1 LYCISLCLPKDNDAI
16 TSENNGLWPNHTI
29 GTNFAIL
36 DPWAKLLFQKFVRN
50 KKIYVFI
57 TNNISAEN
65 SMKKL
70 FSAALIAATFF
81 SASAYAQCD
90 SGERIIKFS
99 FVTASTGHPKGEAA
113 TAIANRI
120 NTEMNGKAC
129 MQLFPSSQLFD
140 DNKVMEALLLGDVQ
154 VAAPSLSKFESF
166 TKKYRIFDFPF
177 LFSDMESV
185 NRFTQGPKGQEL
197 LGAIEGKG
205 YVGLSYIFNGLKQF
219 SANKPLIL
227 PSDGAGLKYRV
238 QTSDVAV
245 AMIEAIGGNAQ
256 KLAFK
261 EVYGALQTGVV
272 DGQENTWS
280 NIYTKKFFEVQ
291 DGTTETN
298 HQLLTYLA
306 VTSKNWLNSLPDDVR
321 EQFLSIFQEETNKA
335 NARSTE
341 VNEASKQK
349 ILAAGGKVITL
360 TPAQREEW
368 VTVMKPVWGQFA
380 KDVGQDTIDAAVAAG
395 Q

>member
-1 LYCISLCLPKDNDAI
+1 
-16 TSENNGLWPNHTI
+16 
-29 GTNFAIL
+29 
-36 DPWAKLLFQKFVRN
+36 
-50 KKIYVFI
+50 
-57 TNNISAEN
+57 
-65 SMKKL
+65 MKKL
-70 FSAALIAATFF
+70 FTAAIIAATAF
-81 SASAYAQCD
+81 SANTFANCD
-90 SGERIIKFS
+90 PGERVIKFS
-99 FVTASTGHPKGEAA
+99 FVTAATGHPKGEAA

-120 NTEMNGKAC
+120 NSEMNGKAC

-154 VAAPSLSKFESF
+154 VAAPSLSKFEAY

-177 LFSDMESV
+177 LFSDMDAV
-185 NRFTQGPKGQEL
+185 NKFTQGPKGQEL
-197 LGAIEGKG
+197 LGAIENKG
-205 YVGLSYIFNGLKQF
+205 YVGLSYIYNGLKHF
-219 SANKPLIL
+219 SANKPLVL
-227 PSDGAGLKYRV
+227 PSDADGLKFRV

-291 DGTTETN
+291 KGTTETN

-306 VTSKNWLNSLPDDVR
+306 VTSKDWLNSLPADER
-321 EQFLSIFQEETNKA
+321 KQFLTIFKEETNKA

-341 VNEASKQK
+341 VNEANKQK
-349 ILAAGGKVITL
+349 ILAAGGTIRTL
-360 TPAQREEW
+360 TPEQRKAW
-368 VTVMKPVWGQFA
+368 ITVMRPVWDKFA

>member
-1 LYCISLCLPKDNDAI
+1 
-16 TSENNGLWPNHTI
+16 
-29 GTNFAIL
+29 
-36 DPWAKLLFQKFVRN
+36 
-50 KKIYVFI
+50 
-57 TNNISAEN
+57 
-65 SMKKL
+65 
-70 FSAALIAATFF
+70 
-81 SASAYAQCD
+81 
-90 SGERIIKFS
+90 
-99 FVTASTGHPKGEAA
+99 
-113 TAIANRI
+113 
-120 NTEMNGKAC
+120 MNGKAC

-219 SANKPLIL
+219 SANKPLVL

-306 VTSKNWLNSLPDDVR
+306 VTSKSWLNSLPKDVR
-321 EQFLSIFQEETNKA
+321 EQFVTIFQEETNKA

-349 ILAAGGKVITL
+349 ILAAGGKVIAL
-360 TPAQREEW
+360 TPAQRQEW
-368 VTVMKPVWGQFA
+368 ITVMKPVWGKFA

>member
-1 LYCISLCLPKDNDAI
+1 M
-16 TSENNGLWPNHTI
+16 
-29 GTNFAIL
+29 
-36 DPWAKLLFQKFVRN
+36 
-50 KKIYVFI
+50 KKI
-57 TNNISAEN
+57 
-65 SMKKL
+65 
-70 FSAALIAATFF
+70 FSAALIVATFF
-81 SASAYAQCD
+81 SAGAYAQCD
-90 SGERIIKFS
+90 PGERIIKFS

-120 NTEMNGKAC
+120 NSEMNGKAC

-219 SANKPLIL
+219 SANKPLVL

-306 VTSKNWLNSLPDDVR
+306 VTSKSWLNSLPKDIR
-321 EQFLSIFQEETNKA
+321 EQFVTIFQEETNKA

-349 ILAAGGKVITL
+349 ILAAGGKVISL
-360 TPAQREEW
+360 TPAQRQEW
-368 VTVMKPVWGQFA
+368 ITVMKPVWGKFA

>member
-1 LYCISLCLPKDNDAI
+1 VEKP
-16 TSENNGLWPNHTI
+16 
-29 GTNFAIL
+29 
-36 DPWAKLLFQKFVRN
+36 
-50 KKIYVFI
+50 
-57 TNNISAEN
+57 
-65 SMKKL
+65 MKKL
-70 FSAALIAATFF
+70 FSVALIAATFF
-81 SASAYAQCD
+81 SANAYAQCD
-90 SGERIIKFS
+90 PGERVIKFS
-99 FVTASTGHPKGEAA
+99 FVTAATGHPKGEAA
-113 TAIANRI
+113 TAIADRI
-120 NTEMNGKAC
+120 NSEMNGKAC

-177 LFSDMESV
+177 LFSDMGAV
-185 NRFTQGPKGQEL
+185 NTFTQGPKGQEL

-205 YVGLSYIFNGLKQF
+205 YVGLSYIYNGLKHF
-219 SANKPLIL
+219 SANKPLVL
-227 PSDGAGLKYRV
+227 PSDAAGLKFRV

-245 AMIEAIGGNAQ
+245 AMVEAIGGNAQ

-306 VTSKNWLNSLPDDVR
+306 VTSKTWLNSLPNDER
-321 EQFLSIFQEETNKA
+321 EQFLTIFQEETNKA

-349 ILAAGGKVITL
+349 IIAAGGKIISL
-360 TPAQREEW
+360 TPAQRQEW
-368 VTVMKPVWGQFA
+368 VTVMKPVWGKFA

>member
-1 LYCISLCLPKDNDAI
+1 M
-16 TSENNGLWPNHTI
+16 
-29 GTNFAIL
+29 
-36 DPWAKLLFQKFVRN
+36 
-50 KKIYVFI
+50 
-57 TNNISAEN
+57 EN

-70 FSAALIAATFF
+70 LSAAVIAATVF
-81 SASAYAQCD
+81 SANTFANCD
-90 SGERIIKFS
+90 PGERIIKFS
-99 FVTASTGHPKGEAA
+99 FVTAATGHPKGEAA

-120 NTEMNGKAC
+120 NSEMNGKAC

-140 DNKVMEALLLGDVQ
+140 DNKVMEAILLGDVQ

-197 LGAIEGKG
+197 LGAIEDKG

-227 PSDGAGLKYRV
+227 PTDGAGLKYRV

-306 VTSKNWLNSLPDDVR
+306 VTSKSWLNSLPKDVR
-321 EQFLSIFQEETNKA
+321 EQFVTIFTEETNKA

-360 TPAQREEW
+360 TPAQRQAW
-368 VTVMKPVWGQFA
+368 ITVMKPVWGKFA

>member
-1 LYCISLCLPKDNDAI
+1 MKRILTAAI
-16 TSENNGLWPNHTI
+16 
-29 GTNFAIL
+29 
-36 DPWAKLLFQKFVRN
+36 
-50 KKIYVFI
+50 
-57 TNNISAEN
+57 
-65 SMKKL
+65 
-70 FSAALIAATFF
+70 IAATAF
-81 SASAYAQCD
+81 SANVFANCD
-90 SGERIIKFS
+90 KGERIIKFS
-99 FVTASTGHPKGEAA
+99 FVTAATGHPKGEAA

-120 NTEMNGKAC
+120 NSEMNGKAC

-154 VAAPSLSKFESF
+154 VAAPSLSKFEAY

-177 LFSDMESV
+177 LFSDMDAV

-197 LGAIEGKG
+197 LGAIENKG
-205 YVGLSYIFNGLKQF
+205 YVGLSYIYNGLKHF
-219 SANKPLIL
+219 SASKPLVL
-227 PSDGAGLKYRV
+227 PSDAAGLKFRV

-291 DGTTETN
+291 NGTTETS

-306 VTSKNWLNSLPDDVR
+306 VTSKEWLSSLPADER
-321 EQFLSIFQEETNKA
+321 EQFLTIFREETKKA
-335 NARSTE
+335 NDRSTE
-341 VNEASKQK
+341 VNEANKKK
-349 ILAAGGKVITL
+349 IIAAGGTIREL
-360 TPAQREEW
+360 TPEQRAAW
-368 VTVMKPVWGQFA
+368 IAVMRPVWNKFA

>member
-1 LYCISLCLPKDNDAI
+1 
-16 TSENNGLWPNHTI
+16 
-29 GTNFAIL
+29 
-36 DPWAKLLFQKFVRN
+36 
-50 KKIYVFI
+50 
-57 TNNISAEN
+57 
-65 SMKKL
+65 MKKL
-70 FSAALIAATFF
+70 FSIAAIAATIF
-81 SASAYAQCD
+81 SANTFAQCD
-90 SGERIIKFS
+90 LGERVIKFS
-99 FVTASTGHPKGEAA
+99 FVTAATGHPKGEAA
-113 TAIANRI
+113 TAIADRI
-120 NTEMNGKAC
+120 NSEMNGKAC

-154 VAAPSLSKFESF
+154 VAAPSLSKFEAF

-177 LFSDMESV
+177 LFSDMDAV
-185 NRFTQGPKGQEL
+185 NKFTQGPKGQEL
-197 LGAIEGKG
+197 LGAIENKG
-205 YVGLSYIFNGLKQF
+205 YVGLSYIYNGLKHF
-219 SANKPLIL
+219 SANKPLL
-227 PSDGAGLKYRV
+227 SPADAKGLKFRV

-280 NIYTKKFFEVQ
+280 NIFTKKFFEVQ

-306 VTSKNWLNSLPDDVR
+306 VTSKSWLKSLPKDVR
-321 EQFLSIFQEETNKA
+321 EQFVTIFKEETDKA
-335 NARSTE
+335 NARSTA

-349 ILAAGGKVITL
+349 ILASGGKIVSL
-360 TPAQREEW
+360 TPAQRQAW
-368 VTVMKPVWGQFA
+368 ITVMRPVWDKFA

-395 Q
+395 K

>member
-1 LYCISLCLPKDNDAI
+1 
-16 TSENNGLWPNHTI
+16 
-29 GTNFAIL
+29 
-36 DPWAKLLFQKFVRN
+36 
-50 KKIYVFI
+50 
-57 TNNISAEN
+57 
-65 SMKKL
+65 MKKL

-99 FVTASTGHPKGEAA
+99 FVPASTGHPMGEAA

-197 LGAIEGKG
+197 LGAIESKG

-349 ILAAGGKVITL
+349 ILAAGGKVVTL

>member
-1 LYCISLCLPKDNDAI
+1 
-16 TSENNGLWPNHTI
+16 
-29 GTNFAIL
+29 
-36 DPWAKLLFQKFVRN
+36 
-50 KKIYVFI
+50 
-57 TNNISAEN
+57 
-65 SMKKL
+65 MKKL
-70 FSAALIAATFF
+70 ISAALIAATFF
-81 SASAYAQCD
+81 SANAIAQCD
-90 SGERIIKFS
+90 PGERIIKFS
-99 FVTASTGHPKGEAA
+99 FVTAATGHPKGEAA
-113 TAIANRI
+113 TAIAERI
-120 NTEMNGKAC
+120 NSEMNGKAC

-177 LFSDMESV
+177 LFSDMKSV
-185 NRFTQGPKGQEL
+185 NTFTQGPKGQEL
-197 LGAIEGKG
+197 LGAIEDKG

-306 VTSKNWLNSLPDDVR
+306 VTSKSWLNSLPKDER
-321 EQFLSIFQEETNKA
+321 EQFVSIFQEETNKA
-335 NARSTE
+335 NSRSAE

-349 ILAAGGKVITL
+349 ILAAGGKVISL
-360 TPAQREEW
+360 TPAQRQEW
-368 VTVMKPVWGQFA
+368 IAVMKPVWGQFT